1 MNRSAHI
8 AHSMRKNYGS
18 IWFYLSVLLSLV
30 GTLCGFF
37 RFSCY
42 RTELLLSDFATRS
55 VAARLLAGNLFTA
68 FLFGGSYFSCLC
80 AVGSVF
86 ALFGFSFLNA
96 YALCC
101 FLYVQK
107 SVSLLH
113 ALLSCLLCVLCQ
125 LLLCVSCLKNAEIA
139 GMRFVKTLREAAFSD
154 KRALLLHFALT
165 ALFFAAVLLRY
176 FLI

>member
-1 MNRSAHI
+1 MNRGVCRA
-8 AHSMRKNYGS
+8 RKNYGS

-55 VAARLLAGNLFTA
+55 VATRLLAGNLFTA

-154 KRALLLHFALT
+154 KRALLVHVALT